1 MKSNATLTYRE
12 EGNIFIDSIFAY
24 GIYDSV
30 LVYSYSNGDHSTI
43 REISMFDVIS
53 LFLSNKSNF

>member
-1 MKSNATLTYRE
+1 MESNATLTYRE

-53 LFLSNKSNF
+53 LFFV